1 MILGFI
7 QFFGR
12 KKALAEAES
21 YDTRKLT
28 TQYFV
33 NLQLFL
39 LTLSNSSHI
48 QENSKQ

>member
-1 MILGFI
+1 MILRFI

-33 NLQLFL
+33 NLLLFL
-39 LTLSNSSHI
+39 LSNSSHI